1 MAESIK
7 KPIYIVVTP
16 FFPSPSRW
24 QGAFVLE
31 QVKAI
36 KRTGLYKV
44 VVFKSCAIGRQ
55 EPSYQYDGIDV
66 NFVPSFFTPS
76 YLFNG
81 FLGGLNGHNLIKR
94 LKRMGFLLD
103 DIAVVHVHTA
113 SYVCFA
119 TALKSANCNIKT
131 VLQYH
136 DPDPY
141 QIRLG
146 KWANWRPNALYRAKK
161 LISQFKY
168 IDLHLCI
175 SQKVE
180 YNLTHFPQSHPQEC
194 CDSYVNALN
203 VVKSLKTLSKLN
215 TYILYNGVD
224 TFQFHAIPG
233 LKDSSVFKIGCVA
246 NFVDWKDQITLIRAI
261 EILVQ
266 DGHFE
271 NIRVS
276 FVGSGVTKQYC
287 QNYINKHELAKYFI
301 FEKEVHHSK
310 LVNYYNSLDL
320 FVLPSFFEGF
330 GCVFTEAAAC
340 GVPFMGCKNQGYSEY
355 IADEDKDKWLIEPH
369 DYEQLARLIMNYIQM
384 RPQQNYQHTWGIDIL
399 FNDYLQQL

>member
-1 MAESIK
+1 MAESIS
-7 KPIYIVVTP
+7 KPIYLVVTP
-16 FFPSPSRW
+16 FFPSPSHW
-24 QGAFVLE
+24 QGPFVLD

-36 KRTGLYKV
+36 KRTNLYRV
-44 VVFKSCAIGRQ
+44 VVFKSCGLRHR
-55 EPSYQYDGIDV
+55 ELSYQYDGIDV
-66 NFVPSFFTPS
+66 HFVPSFFTPS

-81 FLGGLNGHNLIKR
+81 LGGNLNGHNLIKE
-94 LKRMGFLLD
+94 LKKMGFSLEEV
-103 DIAVVHVHTA
+103 AVVHVHTA
-113 SYVCFA
+113 SYACFA
-119 TALKSANCNIKT
+119 TALKRANSNIKT

-146 KWANWRPNALYRAKK
+146 MWASWKPNAMYKAKK

-168 IDLHLCI
+168 IDLHVCI

-180 YNLTHFPQSHPQEC
+180 YNLTHFPQPHPLEC
-194 CDSYVNALN
+194 CDSYKNVLNA
-203 VVKSLKTLSKLN
+203 VKSIKASFNLN
-215 TYILYNGVD
+215 TCILYNGVD
-224 TFQFHAIPG
+224 TYQFHSIIG
-233 LKDSSVFKIGCVA
+233 LKDSSIFKIGCVA
-246 NFVDWKDQITLIRAI
+246 NFVDWKDQITLIKAI

-266 DGHFE
+266 DGYHE

-287 QNYINKHELAKYFI
+287 QNYINKHGLTKYFI
-301 FEKEVHHSK
+301 FEEEVHHSK
-310 LVNYYNSLDL
+310 LVNYYNTIDL

-369 DYEQLARLIMNYIQM
+369 NHEQLARLIMNYIKT
-384 RPQQNYQHTWGIDIL
+384 RPQQNYRQTFEIDIL
-399 FNDYLQQL
+399 LDDYLQQL